1 MPPNSRQS
9 TESRQAEI
17 IATMLAL
24 AAERNPAD
32 LTTTDIAKAMGVTQ
46 GALFRHF
53 PSKEA
58 IRLAV
63 AEWVEANLMARLG
76 AARQVAPDA
85 LQGLEAM
92 FLAHVQFI
100 REFPGVPRF
109 VFAELQQPG
118 DSPVRQRVQKIMQ
131 RHRQTVAEVLESA
144 KATQLIRHDLDC
156 RAAAGLFL
164 GAIQGLVVQAMLGEA
179 LAEIDERALGVWR
192 LYLCGLGARP

>member
-1 MPPNSRQS
+1 MPSNPRQS
-9 TESRQAEI
+9 TGSRQAEI

-24 AAERNPAD
+24 AAARIPAD
-32 LTTTDIAKAMGVTQ
+32 ITTTDIAKAMGVTQ

-53 PSKEA
+53 SRKEA

-63 AEWVEANLMARLG
+63 AEWIEAHLMARLG
-76 AARQVAPDA
+76 EARQAAPDA

-100 REFPGVPRF
+100 RELPGVPRF

-118 DSPVRQRVQKIMQ
+118 DSPVRQCVQKIMQ
-131 RHRQTVAEVLESA
+131 RHRQTVAEALESA
-144 KATQLIRHDLDC
+144 KAVQLIRLDLDC
-156 RAAAGLFL
+156 HAAAALFL
-164 GAIQGLVVQAMLGEA
+164 GAIQGLVIQTMLGEVP
-179 LAEIDERALGVWR
+179 AEIDERARGVLR

>member
-1 MPPNSRQS
+1 MLPTPRHP

-24 AAERNPAD
+24 AARRNPAEI
-32 LTTTDIAKAMGVTQ
+32 TTTDIAKAMNVTQ

-53 PSKEA
+53 PNKEA

-63 AEWVEANLMARLG
+63 AEWIEAQLMARLR
-76 AARQVAPDA
+76 AAQQAAPDA
-85 LQGLEAM
+85 LQGVEAM

-118 DSPVRQRVQKIMQ
+118 DSPVRQCVQKITQ
-131 RHRQTVAEVLESA
+131 RHRQSVAEALESA
-144 KATQLIRHDLDC
+144 KAMRLIRPDLDC
-156 RAAAGLFL
+156 QAAAALFL
-164 GAIQGLVVQAMLGEA
+164 GAIQGLVIQAMLGA
-179 LAEIDERALGVWR
+179 APAEVDEQGRGVLR
-192 LYLCGLGARP
+192 LYLSVLGGRP